1 MSSNVIIG
9 YILISIGAF
18 FDFVGCVGLL
28 RLPDVYNRCQA
39 ATKCV
44 TLGTILVLAG
54 TAVVT
59 ASPAIAIKAGLCAV
73 FVLFT
78 SPTAAHALVR
88 GSYLAG
94 VRLWDK
100 SVVNKFKERAQEIK
114 YPLGE
119 DK

>member
-1 MSSNVIIG
+1 MSSHVIIG
-9 YILISIGAF
+9 YILLGVGAF
-18 FDFVGCVGLL
+18 FDFFGCVGLL

-44 TLGTILVLAG
+44 TLGTIFLLAG

-59 ASPAIAIKAGLCAV
+59 ASPAIALKAGLCAM

-78 SPTAAHALVR
+78 SPAAAHALVR
-88 GSYLAG
+88 GTYLAG

-114 YPLGE
+114 YPEGE
-119 DK
+119 DE

>member
-1 MSSNVIIG
+1 MSSHVVIG
-9 YILISIGAF
+9 YVFLAVGAF

-44 TLGTILVLAG
+44 TLGTIFMLGG

-59 ASPAIAIKAGLCAV
+59 GSPAIAIKAGLCAV
-73 FVLFT
+73 FILLT

-88 GSYLAG
+88 GAYLSG
-94 VRLWDK
+94 VRMWDK
-100 SVVNKFKERAQEIK
+100 SVVNKFKERAEEIK
-114 YPLGE
+114 WPSGE